1 MMQTLFLSAVSSEF
15 SMLRRR
21 LANLCQ
27 RTKKCQV
34 RHQDDFF
41 HRGVKTLQKL
51 VEEVQE
57 STLVI
62 HLIGAQSGWCI
73 PVDQANAFL
82 DDQKHRDFQLRFPD
96 VAHQAREGNLPATQ
110 WEAWLGLYFGK
121 RLISFQ
127 LKTADMDDLQK
138 MHVER
143 LNTIEEHPDKVDD
156 LEEMVVEI
164 VGSLIT
170 LGLFTAEDVRR
181 PIHLPYASIGALF
194 KGRDEFMEQLR
205 TSLRSST
212 DHRATAITG
221 KAVHGLGGVGKTRL
235 AVEYAWQHADEF
247 SAVLCVT
254 ADSPE
259 NLDRNLAELTGP
271 MVLDLAEHSATE
283 QEVRVAAALRWLQSH
298 PGWFLI
304 LDNVD
309 TEEAVDAV
317 EKLLAR
323 LRGGQVL
330 ITSRLAR
337 FSDVVESLELDVL
350 SPEDGAVFLLEKTQ
364 PKNRRGRKLSETD
377 QTDALELAKELDGLA
392 LAMEQAGAY
401 IVQLRC
407 SFAEYLTLWRSHKAE
422 VQQWLNRTIQYAGPT
437 NAPLRSVAVTWQ
449 TTIEQLGEL
458 ERRLLDLLAW
468 FAPEPVP
475 LSIFARLTELSQWDT
490 DGFDPAISN
499 LADFSMLTWDA
510 DLGTVK
516 VHRVVQEILRTRQAD
531 PKANLNLALRFLQR
545 SIPEGDPADVRT
557 WPAWESLRLHVDS
570 ATQHGKRLDIPV
582 PTSFLMGQ
590 LGTLLSAR
598 ALHREAELLKRDAL
612 AIDELHFG
620 PDSPEVAVRLNNLAQ
635 TLQDTNRL
643 SEAEP
648 LIRRALAID
657 EQSYGADHPMV
668 ARDLNNL
675 AQLLQA
681 TNRLSEAEPL
691 MRRALAIDEQSCGPD
706 HPMVAI
712 RLNNLALL
720 LKATNRL
727 SEAEPLMRRALAID
741 EQSYGP
747 DHPNV
752 ATALNNLALLLKATN
767 RLSEAEPLMARVVT
781 IFENSYGK
789 EHPNVATALNNLAL
803 LLKATNRLSEA
814 EPLMARVVTIDE
826 QSYGPD
832 HPDVAR
838 DLNNLAQLLKAT
850 NRLSEAEPLM
860 RQALAIDEQSY
871 GPDHPDVARDLNNL
885 AQLLKATN
893 RLSEAEP
900 LSWRMVSIFV
910 GFGKATGHEHPHMQ
924 AALQN
929 YFSILTDMG
938 MSEQEAISKI
948 QAKMRGDNP

>member
-1 MMQTLFLSAVSSEF
+1 MMQTLFLSTVSSEF

-73 PVDQANAFL
+73 PVDQATAFL
-82 DDQKHRDFQLRFPD
+82 DDEKHGDFQLRFAD
-96 VAHQAREGNLPATQ
+96 VAQQAREGNLPATQ

-127 LKTADMDDLQK
+127 LKTPDMDDLQK
-138 MHVER
+138 KHVER

-156 LEEMVVEI
+156 LEEMVDEI

-170 LGLFTAEDVRR
+170 LGLFTAEHVRR
-181 PIHLPYASIGALF
+181 PIHLPFASIGTLF

-212 DHRATAITG
+212 HHRATAITG

-247 SAVLCVT
+247 SAVICVT

-259 NLDRNLAELTGP
+259 NLDRNLAELTDP

-283 QEVRVAAALRWLQSH
+283 QEVRVAAALRWLRSH

-317 EKLLAR
+317 EKLLAK

-377 QTDALELAKELDGLA
+377 QADALELAKELDGLA

-407 SFAEYLTLWRSHKAE
+407 SFAEYLTLWRSHMLV

-437 NAPLRSVAVTWQ
+437 NAPLRSMAVTWQ

-458 ERRLLDLLAW
+458 ECGLLDLLAW

-490 DGFDPAISN
+490 DGFDHAISN

-510 DLGTVK
+510 ELDTVK

-531 PKANLNLALRFLQR
+531 PKAHLTLALGLLQK

-557 WPAWESLRLHVDS
+557 WPAWEPLRLHVDS
-570 ATQHGKRLDIPV
+570 AAQHGKRLDIPV
-582 PTSFLMGQ
+582 PTSYMMGQ
-590 LGTLLSAR
+590 LGTLLWAK
-598 ALHREAELLKRDAL
+598 ALHREAELLERDAL

-620 PDSPEVAVRLNNLAQ
+620 SDSPEVAVRLNNLAQ
-635 TLQDTNRL
+635 TLK
-643 SEAEP
+643 
-648 LIRRALAID
+648 
-657 EQSYGADHPMV
+657 
-668 ARDLNNL
+668 
-675 AQLLQA
+675 A

-691 MRRALAIDEQSCGPD
+691 MRRALAIDEQSYGAD
-706 HPMVAI
+706 HPDVAI
-712 RLNNLALL
+712 RLNNLAQL

-747 DHPNV
+747 YHPKV
-752 ATALNNLALLLKATN
+752 AI
-767 RLSEAEPLMARVVT
+767 R
-781 IFENSYGK
+781 
-789 EHPNVATALNNLAL
+789 
-803 LLKATNRLSEA
+803 
-814 EPLMARVVTIDE
+814 
-826 QSYGPD
+826 
-832 HPDVAR
+832 
-838 DLNNLAQLLKAT
+838 LNNLAQLLQDT

-860 RQALAIDEQSY
+860 RRALSIDEQSY
-871 GPDHPDVARDLNNL
+871 GPEHPMVAIRLNNL
-885 AQLLKATN
+885 AALLQATN

-929 YFSILTDMG
+929 YIGILTQMG